1 MTRQWLV
8 VLGMT
13 VLAVAAAPTPVRAEG
28 ATTASPAAQ
37 DEPTAP
43 GKPTLETNQ
52 QKRDYGLGIQ
62 MGRNLTNQGID
73 VDVDLLVQGLRDALA
88 GRMPLISEDE
98 LRRTM
103 TAFRA
108 EMKRDRIDNA
118 RNTADENF
126 KAGEAFLA
134 ENRTKEGV
142 VTLPSGLQYKV
153 LEAGK
158 GPKPTDTDTVEVRYR
173 GTLLDGTEFD
183 SSFRNDEPAT
193 FVVKGSLPGW
203 RQALLAMPVG
213 SKWKL
218 YVPPRLAYGPRGT
231 GLGVGPQATVIFE
244 FELLAIK

>member
-1 MTRQWLV
+1 MTRKWLA
-8 VLGMT
+8 VLGMA
-13 VLAVAAAPTPVRAEG
+13 VLAAAAAPTQVRADE
-28 ATTASPAAQ
+28 TPVASPAAQ
-37 DEPTAP
+37 DEPAAP
-43 GKPTLETNQ
+43 GIPTLETNE

-62 MGRNLTNQGID
+62 MGRNFKNQGIE
-73 VDVDLLVQGLRDALA
+73 VDVELLVRGLRDALA

-103 TAFRA
+103 TAYRA
-108 EMKRDRIDNA
+108 ELKRDRIDNA
-118 RNTADENF
+118 RITAEENF

-134 ENRTKEGV
+134 ENKTKEGV

-153 LEAGK
+153 LKAGK
-158 GPKPTDTDTVEVRYR
+158 GPKPTDTDTVEVQYR

-183 SSFRNDEPAT
+183 SSFRNDKPAT

-203 RQALLAMPVG
+203 RQALLVMPVG
-213 SKWKL
+213 SKWEL
-218 YVPPRLAYGPRGT
+218 YIPPRLAYGPRGT